1 MSVQI
6 VDIAGQKMAMLPM
19 VDYERL
25 IDIVEDKVD
34 AAAAAAAEQRRSEGE
49 EYLPSEMIDR
59 ILAGESALRVW
70 RKHRGMTLD
79 QLAGSVGIRKSFL
92 SRGGP
97 RGNGM
102 RRASGRH
109 QRHQAGRQPRSVR
122 SRRAR
127 ANAVGDF
134 TLCGISLQESL
145 YNVNI
150 LDGG

>member
-92 SRGGP
+92 STIETGKARGAP
-97 RGNGM
+97 ALW
-102 RRASGRH
+102 RAL
-109 QRHQAGRQPRSVR
+109 AD
-122 SRRAR
+122 A
-127 ANAVGDF
+127 
-134 TLCGISLQESL
+134 L
-145 YNVNI
+145 NVSADEI
-150 LDGG
+150 LPEA